1 MRLWHNK
8 RMENPYPDLFQDLGR
23 VLGEPSLARN
33 DLATRILYSTD
44 ASIYQ
49 HEPLGVVFPRQAD
62 DLQAIVETCAAY
74 AVPLLARG
82 SGSSLAGQAIGP
94 ALIVD
99 CSRYLNKILSI
110 EPESRTA
117 WVEPGVILNALNQA
131 AGKHGLGF
139 GPDPASAERA
149 SLGGCIANNA
159 AGAHSIRYGM
169 AADHLL
175 AAQVIL
181 ADGSPARFEELD
193 LAQVERLAR
202 RDPFRMEQAERL
214 SAIARA
220 ALEIR
225 AEQAE
230 AIRQHWPRTWRCA
243 SGYALNYLLPW
254 TASRPPQWNATD
266 YPPLS
271 PGRINLAHLLAGS
284 EGTLAVIQRLQLKLV
299 PLPAESVLV
308 VLAYPEL
315 AAACEAVAGILE
327 NAPSAV
333 ELIPYSLVRLAR
345 SLPAYAAQLG
355 VLAPLAALGGSLED
369 GRGAL
374 LAVEFS
380 GGAGEALASARNFLA
395 SGEIPAS
402 SSLLLERSAEQ
413 RQVWAVRKVGLG
425 ILLSRAG
432 DRKPWAFIE
441 DLAVPVE
448 SLGEFVRAMEKIVAA
463 YGTHSE
469 IYAHASAGCL
479 HIRPLVDLKTV
490 RGVAD
495 LRGIAA
501 EAVRLALRL
510 GGSVS
515 GEHGDGQARSEW
527 LEQMFGSE
535 LVGAFRKL
543 KLAAD
548 PLGLLNPGKI
558 VSLDASQP
566 LPRMDSDLRFGPDYR
581 AQPWQ
586 SQFSFANQGGL
597 AGAIEQC
604 NGAGVCRKAEGVMC
618 PSFQASGEEMHSTRG
633 RANLLRA
640 LISGRFPEPAV
651 GEETVHTALDLCL
664 ACKGCKAECP
674 SAVDVARLRYE
685 FIDHYYESHR
695 RPLRDYLFGYIE
707 RLARLGQAFAPLA
720 NPLLESKT
728 LGGLRQGLL
737 GIARQRSLPGLSRR
751 SLRGLWAAEQTRL
764 PQRPVQE
771 QVLFLSD
778 PFSEYFHPAAG
789 LAALRLLHA
798 AGCQAQILPV
808 IGSGRTLIS
817 KGFLKAARRQA
828 EQVFQAIQALDPAGR
843 LAVIGVEPSEI
854 LTLRDEY
861 LDFFPGQAAYE
872 SLAERAWM
880 IDEFLLRPGPDG
892 APRLLRIDEHHRR
905 KMPTE
910 KVLLHGHC
918 YQKAQPPAPDGLPG
932 GVGATVRLLQAWG
945 YPVET
950 IEAGCCGM
958 AGAFGYEHEHYALSQ
973 QVAELSLL
981 PAIRQAGPG
990 CLVATPGV
998 SCQAQ
1003 IKDFTNQIVFHPIEL
1018 LKIDFY
1024 ADFIVQFN
1032 TGKGGPKS

>member
-1 MRLWHNK
+1 MD
-8 RMENPYPDLFQDLGR
+8 NPYPDLFQDLRR

-49 HEPLGVVFPRQAD
+49 HEPFGVVFPRQVD

-74 AVPLLARG
+74 PVPLLARG

-99 CSRYLNKILSI
+99 CSRYLNQILSI
-110 EPESRTA
+110 DPHSQTA
-117 WVEPGVILNALNQA
+117 WVEPGVILNALNRA
-131 AGKHGLGF
+131 AAQHGLQF

-175 AAQVIL
+175 AAEVVL
-181 ADGSPARFEELD
+181 ADGSLARLEEID
-193 LAQVERLAR
+193 LIQAERQAR
-202 RDPFRMEQAERL
+202 RDPLRL
-214 SAIARA
+214 EETGRFSQIARA

-225 AEQAE
+225 AESAE
-230 AIRQHWPRTWRCA
+230 AIRQRWPRTWRCA
-243 SGYALNYLLPW
+243 SGYPLNYLLPW
-254 TASRPPQWNATD
+254 TASRPPQWAGGA
-266 YPPLS
+266 YPPLL
-271 PGRINLAHLLAGS
+271 PGRVNLAHLLAGS
-284 EGTLAVIQRLQLKLV
+284 EGTLAVIQRLLLKLV
-299 PLPAESVLV
+299 PLPAESTLV

-315 AAACEAVAGILE
+315 VAACEAVPGILE
-327 NAPSAV
+327 NGPSAV
-333 ELIPYSLVRLAR
+333 ELIPFSLVRLAR
-345 SLPAYAAQLG
+345 SLPAYAVQLG
-355 VLAPLAALGGSLED
+355 VLAPLFELGEALED

-374 LAVEFS
+374 LAIEFS
-380 GGAGEALASARNFLA
+380 GAPGEALASAKKFLA
-395 SGEIPAS
+395 NGEISAAN
-402 SSLLLERSAEQ
+402 SLLLERPAEQ

-527 LEQMFGSE
+527 LEEMFGSE

-558 VSLDASQP
+558 VSLDPSQP
-566 LPRMDSDLRFGPDYR
+566 LPRMDSDLRFGADYR

-586 SQFSFANQGGL
+586 SQLSFANQGGL

-651 GEETVHTALDLCL
+651 GEEAVHTALDLCL

-707 RLARLGQAFAPLA
+707 RLARLGRAFAPLA
-720 NPLLESKT
+720 NPLLESKA
-728 LGGLRQGLL
+728 LGGLRQGVL
-737 GIARQRSLPGLSRR
+737 GIARQRSLPGLNRR
-751 SLRGLWAAEQTRL
+751 SLRGLWAAEQARL

-798 AGCQAQILPV
+798 AGCQVQILPV
-808 IGSGRTLIS
+808 TGSGRTLIS

-828 EQVFQAIQALDPAGR
+828 EQVLQAVQSFDPTGQM
-843 LAVIGVEPSEI
+843 AVVGIEPSEI

-861 LDFFPGQAAYE
+861 LDFFPGQASYRE
-872 SLAERAWM
+872 LAARAWM
-880 IDEFLLRPGPDG
+880 IDEFLLRP
-892 APRLLRIDEHHRR
+892 APGGQPRHLRIDERFHQ
-905 KMPTE
+905 KMTTE

-918 YQKAQPPAPDGLPG
+918 YQKAQPPAADGLPG
-932 GVGATVRLLQAWG
+932 GVEATICLLRAWG

-950 IEAGCCGM
+950 ITAGCCGM
-958 AGAFGYEHEHYALSQ
+958 AGAFGYEREHYALSR

-981 PAIRQAGPG
+981 PILRQAGPG
-990 CLVATPGV
+990 CLVAAPGV

-1003 IKDFTNQIVFHPIEL
+1003 IKDFTNQEVFHPIEL
-1018 LKIDFY
+1018 LRIDFY

-1032 TGKGGPKS
+1032 SGKGGPKS